1 MNALKPLPHPV
12 DAHSLPRTGD
22 NSSSSRVS
30 TSSRAPFFFPNLGD
44 EIEFTRATGMPPERG
59 IVRGREFCTLR
70 REIIDMNANPLTLV
84 PGQYHQVQ
92 P

>member
-1 MNALKPLPHPV
+1 MNAPTQMPRPEN
-12 DAHSLPRTGD
+12 APALPRSGVTSP
-22 NSSSSRVS
+22 SSLGSPSSG
-30 TSSRAPFFFPNLGD
+30 APFFFPNLGD

-70 REIIDMNANPLTLV
+70 LEIIDMNANPLTLV